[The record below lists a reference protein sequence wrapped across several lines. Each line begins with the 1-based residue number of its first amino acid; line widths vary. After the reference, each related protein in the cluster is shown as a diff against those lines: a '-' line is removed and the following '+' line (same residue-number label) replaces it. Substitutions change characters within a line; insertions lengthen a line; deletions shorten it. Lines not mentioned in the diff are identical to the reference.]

1 MPDKFRVSI
10 GLNLKKFG
18 AMERSVFETMCLQP
32 DELKSL
38 TIVRATAILY
48 TNRPYSLMRRMAEW
62 SFEFNWINIS
72 KE

>member
-1 MPDKFRVSI
+1 MADKFRVAI
-10 GLNLKKFG
+10 GLDLKKFG

-32 DELKSL
+32 NELESL

-48 TNRPYSLMRRMAEW
+48 TTRPYGLMHDLAGW

>member
-1 MPDKFRVSI
+1 MSKFRVSI
-10 GLNLKKFG
+10 GLDMKKFS
-18 AMERSVFETMCLQP
+18 AMERSVFETVCLQP
-32 DELKSL
+32 NERQSL

-48 TNRPYSLMRRMAEW
+48 TSRPYGLMADLSEW